1 LINDAA
7 KSSLVVHRDI
17 GQHLAVDLD
26 GSLLQAVGELAVG
39 QAQFTCSG
47 VDTGDPQTAEHA
59 LLGTAVTVGILPSLH
74 HRLLGDAEDIAA
86 AAAET
91 LGQGQNFL

>member
-26 GSLLQAVGELAVG
+26 GSLFRPLANW
-39 QAQFTCSG
+39 
-47 VDTGDPQTAEHA
+47 
-59 LLGTAVTVGILPSLH
+59 L
-74 HRLLGDAEDIAA
+74 
-86 AAAET
+86 
-91 LGQGQNFL
+91 